1 MTTYYYDAIGTEFS
15 EYDIE
20 KQFDEMLDDVYGTIK
35 LFDQYEYGYARAVRD
50 LDPILYR
57 EALLEYID
65 SQITDGELFE
75 SDPTLDDTE

>member
-1 MTTYYYDAIGTEFS
+1 MTTYYDANGTEYT

-20 KQFDEMLDDVYGTIK
+20 KQFDDMLDDVYGTVT
-35 LFDQYEYGYARAVRD
+35 LFGQYEYCYARAVRD
-50 LDPILYR
+50 LDHILYR